1 MLQAEE
7 VEGVLVQGD
16 AVEDGVGSL
25 VLLQV
30 PEDGWS
36 QGDEMLAPVQSG
48 VNEERNHRGN
58 DDLEVR
64 SRVRCIPRGCASQ
77 LWREGGSPCLEG

>member
-1 MLQAEE
+1 MF
-7 VEGVLVQGD
+7 
-16 AVEDGVGSL
+16 
-25 VLLQV
+25 
-30 PEDGWS
+30 
-36 QGDEMLAPVQSG
+36 APVQSG